1 MDSPAHPAIQRERP
15 ATVRDGRSVPPHPAP
30 DPEPPSRARRY
41 LPGLDGMRALAVIAV
56 VLFHSPLAVATGGFL
71 GVEVFFV
78 ISGYIITR
86 ALLTEREERGRI
98 SIGRFWLRRARR
110 LLPALFLL
118 LAGVAAWSAFFA
130 EGELAGLRRDMGA
143 AFFYVTNWDLIVTGE
158 SYFDSWERPSLLRH
172 LWSLAVEEQFY
183 LIWPLLLIGGL
194 AIVRKRALL
203 LALILAGA
211 TVSAGVM
218 AALHEPGGSV
228 SRIYYGTDT
237 RASGLLIGAALAF
250 VWTAPL
256 ATARGRIR
264 GAAEGAALAVLGA
277 VGLGALTGF
286 TLLLDGDSTFLY
298 RGGFALTGVATAA
311 LIVAATHGR
320 SPFTRLLSVRPLPW
334 LGLRSYGIYL
344 WHWPV
349 MALTRPGVDVPLD
362 GVALFALQAALTLAL
377 ADVSYRLVERPIRT
391 GALGRLRERL
401 RAGAPLW
408 RRGVAALAGAAVL
421 AGAGALAF
429 TVTVARAPEQPAYFA
444 LGSVRIQSAPAPAS
458 AATPM
463 QTPQATPT
471 AATAEAA
478 PEPSP
483 QPARPTR
490 SDGAM
495 DASATPGDA
504 VARPPTPAA
513 TPSGEATT
521 PAESPPPPTTDLDAL
536 LRATREPPAEVDSAV
551 SAQAEAPPA
560 AATVRVTA
568 VGDSVMLGAAQQLA
582 ADVPGIDLDAAVGR
596 QVTEVI
602 ALLREREA
610 NGLLGDVLLLHIGNN
625 GEFTDEQFDR
635 IVELAGPL
643 RRVVFLTVKVTREWE
658 EANNAVIARGAE
670 RHPRAVVVD
679 WRTAVLER
687 PDVLWTDDTHL
698 RPEGAR
704 LYATLLAPY
713 LTAPAATE
721 P

>member
-1 MDSPAHPAIQRERP
+1 M
-15 ATVRDGRSVPPHPAP
+15 RDGRGVPPHTAP
-30 DPEPPSRARRY
+30 ESAPPSRARRY

-98 SIGRFWLRRARR
+98 ALGRFWLRRARR

-118 LAGVAAWSAFFA
+118 LAGVAAWSALFA

-158 SYFDSWERPSLLRH
+158 NYFDSWERPSLLRH

-194 AIVRKRALL
+194 AIVRRRALL

-211 TVSAGVM
+211 AVSAGVM

-228 SRIYYGTDT
+228 SRIYYGTDA

-250 VWTAPL
+250 VWSAPL
-256 ATARGRIR
+256 AAARGRIR
-264 GAAEGAALAVLGA
+264 GAAEGAVLAMLGTA
-277 VGLGALTGF
+277 GLAALTGF
-286 TLLLDGDSTFLY
+286 VLLLDGDAPFLY
-298 RGGFALTGVATAA
+298 HGGFALTGVATAA

-320 SPFTRLLSVRPLPW
+320 SPFTRLLAMRPLPW
-334 LGLRSYGIYL
+334 LGLRSYAIYL

-349 MALTRPGVDVPLD
+349 MALTRPNVDVPLD
-362 GVALFALQAALTLAL
+362 GAALFALQAALTLAL
-377 ADVSYRLVERPIRT
+377 AEVSYRWVERPIRT
-391 GALGRLRERL
+391 GALGRLRLRL

-408 RRGVAALAGAAVL
+408 RKGAVALAGAATLV
-421 AGAGALAF
+421 GAGALAF
-429 TVTVARAPEQPAYFA
+429 TVTVARAPEQPDYFG
-444 LGSVRIQSAPAPAS
+444 LGSVRIQSPAS
-458 AATPM
+458 AATPT
-463 QTPQATPT
+463 Q
-471 AATAEAA
+471 A

-483 QPARPTR
+483 AAASTPSATAPATAEATQEPVRPTQ
-490 SDGAM
+490 SDGAL
-495 DASATPGDA
+495 DAGAVLATPTLREEPASVAASA
-504 VARPPTPAA
+504 PPSA
-513 TPSGEATT
+513 
-521 PAESPPPPTTDLDAL
+521 TDLDAL
-536 LRATREPPAEVDSAV
+536 LRAAPEPPAEDDANV
-551 SAQAEAPPA
+551 SAQADTPSA

-635 IVELAGPL
+635 IVDLAGPR

-658 EANNAVIARGAE
+658 DANNAVIARGAE

-713 LTAPAATE
+713 LTAPTPTE

>member
-1 MDSPAHPAIQRERP
+1 MDSLAPPAIQRESP
-15 ATVRDGRSVPPHPAP
+15 ASMRDGRGVPPHTAP
-30 DPEPPSRARRY
+30 ESGSPPSRARRY

-98 SIGRFWLRRARR
+98 AIGRFWLRRARR

-158 SYFDSWERPSLLRH
+158 NYFASWERPSLLRH

-194 AIVRKRALL
+194 AVLRKRLL

-211 TVSAGVM
+211 ALSAGVM
-218 AALHEPGGSV
+218 AALHEPGGGV
-228 SRIYYGTDT
+228 SRIYYATDT

-250 VWTAPL
+250 VWSAPL
-256 ATARGRIR
+256 AVAHGRIR
-264 GAAEGAALAVLGA
+264 VAAEGAGLAMLGA
-277 VGLGALTGF
+277 AGLGALTGF
-286 TLLLDGDSTFLY
+286 VLLLDGDSTFLY

-320 SPFTRLLSVRPLPW
+320 SPFARLLGIQPLPW

-362 GVALFALQAALTLAL
+362 GLALFALQAALTLAL
-377 ADVSYRLVERPIRT
+377 AEASYRWVETPIRT
-391 GALGRLRERL
+391 GALGRLRQRL

-408 RRGVAALAGAAVL
+408 RRGAVALGGAATL

-429 TVTVARAPEQPAYFA
+429 AVTVARAPEQPPYFA
-444 LGSVRIQSAPAPAS
+444 LGSVRIQSAPAA
-458 AATPM
+458 AATPT
-463 QTPQATPT
+463 QPVPT
-471 AATAEAA
+471 APPATATAEAS

-483 QPARPTR
+483 QPVPSTQ
-490 SDGAM
+490 SDGAV
-495 DASATPGDA
+495 DTIAALGDTAT
-504 VARPPTPAA
+504 RPPAPAA
-513 TPSGEATT
+513 TPSEA
-521 PAESPPPPTTDLDAL
+521 AESPTPLPATDLDAL
-536 LRATREPPAEVDSAV
+536 IRAREPPAEDDASV
-551 SAQAEAPPA
+551 SAQAETPPA

-568 VGDSVMLGAAQQLA
+568 VGDSVMLGAAHQLA

-596 QVTEVI
+596 QVKEVI

-625 GEFTDEQFDR
+625 GKFTDEQFDR
-635 IVELAGPL
+635 IVEVAGPG

>member
-1 MDSPAHPAIQRERP
+1 M
-15 ATVRDGRSVPPHPAP
+15 RDGRGVPPHPP
-30 DPEPPSRARRY
+30 PESAPPSRARRY

-98 SIGRFWLRRARR
+98 ALGRFWLRRARR

-118 LAGVAAWSAFFA
+118 LAGVAAWSALFA

-158 SYFDSWERPSLLRH
+158 NYFDSWERPSLLRH

-194 AIVRKRALL
+194 AIVRRRVLL

-211 TVSAGVM
+211 AVSAGVM

-228 SRIYYGTDT
+228 SRIYYGTDA

-250 VWTAPL
+250 VWSAPL
-256 ATARGRIR
+256 AAARGRIR
-264 GAAEGAALAVLGA
+264 GAAEGAVLAMLGTA
-277 VGLGALTGF
+277 GLAALTGF
-286 TLLLDGDSTFLY
+286 VLLLDGDAPFLY
-298 RGGFALTGVATAA
+298 HGGFALTGVATAA

-320 SPFTRLLSVRPLPW
+320 SPFTRLLAMRPLPW
-334 LGLRSYGIYL
+334 LGLRSYAIYL

-349 MALTRPGVDVPLD
+349 MALTRPNVDVPLD
-362 GVALFALQAALTLAL
+362 GAALFALQAALTLAL
-377 ADVSYRLVERPIRT
+377 AEVSYRWVERPIRT
-391 GALGRLRERL
+391 GALGRLRLRL

-408 RRGVAALAGAAVL
+408 RKGAVALAGAATLV
-421 AGAGALAF
+421 GAGALAF
-429 TVTVARAPEQPAYFA
+429 TVTVARAPEQPDYFA
-444 LGSVRIQSAPAPAS
+444 LGSVRIQSPAS
-458 AATPM
+458 AATPT
-463 QTPQATPT
+463 Q
-471 AATAEAA
+471 A

-483 QPARPTR
+483 AATSTPSVTATAESTREPVRPTQ
-490 SDGAM
+490 SDVALDAGAVLATPTLREEPASVA
-495 DASATPGDA
+495 ASATPSA
-504 VARPPTPAA
+504 
-513 TPSGEATT
+513 
-521 PAESPPPPTTDLDAL
+521 TDLDAL
-536 LRATREPPAEVDSAV
+536 LRTAPEPPAEDDANV
-551 SAQAEAPPA
+551 SAQADAPSA

-635 IVELAGPL
+635 IVDLAGPQ

-713 LTAPAATE
+713 LTVPAPTE

>member
-1 MDSPAHPAIQRERP
+1 M
-15 ATVRDGRSVPPHPAP
+15 RDGRGVPPHTAP
-30 DPEPPSRARRY
+30 ESAPPSRARRY

-86 ALLTEREERGRI
+86 ALLTEREERGGI
-98 SIGRFWLRRARR
+98 ALGRFWLRRARR

-118 LAGVAAWSAFFA
+118 LAGVAAWSALFA

-158 SYFDSWERPSLLRH
+158 NYFDSWERPSLLRH

-211 TVSAGVM
+211 AVSAGVM

-228 SRIYYGTDT
+228 SRIYYGTDA

-250 VWTAPL
+250 VWSAPL
-256 ATARGRIR
+256 AAARGRIR
-264 GAAEGAALAVLGA
+264 GAAEGAMLAMLGTA
-277 VGLGALTGF
+277 ALGALTGF
-286 TLLLDGDSTFLY
+286 VLLLDGDAPFLY
-298 RGGFALTGVATAA
+298 HGGFALTGVATAA

-320 SPFTRLLSVRPLPW
+320 SPFTRLLAMRPLPW
-334 LGLRSYGIYL
+334 LGLRSYAIYL

-349 MALTRPGVDVPLD
+349 MALTRPNVDVPLD
-362 GVALFALQAALTLAL
+362 GAALFALQAALTLAL
-377 ADVSYRLVERPIRT
+377 AEVSYRCVERPIRT
-391 GALGRLRERL
+391 GALGRLRHRL

-408 RRGVAALAGAAVL
+408 RKGAVALGGAATL
-421 AGAGALAF
+421 AAAGALAF

-444 LGSVRIQSAPAPAS
+444 LGSVRIQGSPAPAS
-458 AATPM
+458 ASA
-463 QTPQATPT
+463 ATPT
-471 AATAEAA
+471 QTPEPAPAATATPSTPA
-478 PEPSP
+478 PATAESTREPV
-483 QPARPTR
+483 RPTQ
-490 SDGAM
+490 SAAMLDAGAVLATPTSREEPASVA
-495 DASATPGDA
+495 ASATLPM
-504 VARPPTPAA
+504 
-513 TPSGEATT
+513 
-521 PAESPPPPTTDLDAL
+521 TDLDAL
-536 LRATREPPAEVDSAV
+536 LRTAQEPPAEDDASV
-551 SAQAEAPPA
+551 SAQADAPSA
-560 AATVRVTA
+560 TATVRVTA

-635 IVELAGPL
+635 IVDLAGP
-643 RRVVFLTVKVTREWE
+643 RRR
-658 EANNAVIARGAE
+658 AR
-670 RHPRAVVVD
+670 
-679 WRTAVLER
+679 
-687 PDVLWTDDTHL
+687 
-698 RPEGAR
+698 
-704 LYATLLAPY
+704 
-713 LTAPAATE
+713 
-721 P
+721 

>member
-1 MDSPAHPAIQRERP
+1 M
-15 ATVRDGRSVPPHPAP
+15 RDGRGVPPHPP
-30 DPEPPSRARRY
+30 PESAPPSRARRY

-98 SIGRFWLRRARR
+98 ALGRFWLRRARR

-118 LAGVAAWSAFFA
+118 LAGVAAWSALFA

-158 SYFDSWERPSLLRH
+158 NYFDSWERPSLLRH

-211 TVSAGVM
+211 AVSAGVM

-228 SRIYYGTDT
+228 SRIYYGTDA

-250 VWTAPL
+250 VWSAPL
-256 ATARGRIR
+256 AAVRGRIR
-264 GAAEGAALAVLGA
+264 GAAEGAVLAMLGTA
-277 VGLGALTGF
+277 GLGALTGF
-286 TLLLDGDSTFLY
+286 VLLLDGDAPFLY
-298 RGGFALTGVATAA
+298 HGGFALTGVATAA

-320 SPFTRLLSVRPLPW
+320 SPFTRLLAMRPLPW
-334 LGLRSYGIYL
+334 LGLRSYAIYL

-349 MALTRPGVDVPLD
+349 MALTRPNVDVPLD
-362 GVALFALQAALTLAL
+362 GAALFALQAALTLAL
-377 ADVSYRLVERPIRT
+377 AEVSYRCVERPIRT
-391 GALGRLRERL
+391 GALGRLRHRL

-408 RRGVAALAGAAVL
+408 RKGAVALAGAATL
-421 AGAGALAF
+421 AAAGALAF

-444 LGSVRIQSAPAPAS
+444 LGSVRIQGAPAS
-458 AATPM
+458 AATPT
-463 QTPQATPT
+463 QTPQPTPT
-471 AATAEAA
+471 AATATAEAT

-483 QPARPTR
+483 QPVRPAQ
-490 SDGAM
+490 SDGAL
-495 DASATPGDA
+495 DAGAVLATPTPREEPASVAASATLPMA
-504 VARPPTPAA
+504 
-513 TPSGEATT
+513 
-521 PAESPPPPTTDLDAL
+521 DLDAL
-536 LRATREPPAEVDSAV
+536 LRASPEPPAEDDASV
-551 SAQAEAPPA
+551 SAQADAPSA
-560 AATVRVTA
+560 TATVRVTA

-610 NGLLGDVLLLHIGNN
+610 SGLLGDVLLLHIGNN

-635 IVELAGPL
+635 IVDLAGPR

>member
-1 MDSPAHPAIQRERP
+1 M
-15 ATVRDGRSVPPHPAP
+15 RDGRGVPPHTAP
-30 DPEPPSRARRY
+30 ESAPPSRARRY

-98 SIGRFWLRRARR
+98 ALGRFWLRRARR

-118 LAGVAAWSAFFA
+118 LAGVAAWSALFA

-194 AIVRKRALL
+194 AIVRRRVLL

-211 TVSAGVM
+211 AVSAGVM

-228 SRIYYGTDT
+228 SRIYYGTDA

-250 VWTAPL
+250 VWSAPL
-256 ATARGRIR
+256 AAARRRIR
-264 GAAEGAALAVLGA
+264 GAAEGAALAMLGTA
-277 VGLGALTGF
+277 GLGALTGF
-286 TLLLDGDSTFLY
+286 VLLLDGDAPFLY
-298 RGGFALTGVATAA
+298 HGGFALTGVATAA

-320 SPFTRLLSVRPLPW
+320 SPFTRLLAMRPLPW
-334 LGLRSYGIYL
+334 LGLRSYAIYL

-349 MALTRPGVDVPLD
+349 MALTRPNVDVPLD
-362 GVALFALQAALTLAL
+362 GAALFALQAALTLAL
-377 ADVSYRLVERPIRT
+377 AEVSYRWVERPIRT
-391 GALGRLRERL
+391 GALGRLRLRL

-408 RRGVAALAGAAVL
+408 RKGAVALAGAATLV
-421 AGAGALAF
+421 GAGALAF
-429 TVTVARAPEQPAYFA
+429 TVTVARAPEQPDYFA
-444 LGSVRIQSAPAPAS
+444 LGSVRIQSPAS
-458 AATPM
+458 AATPT
-463 QTPQATPT
+463 Q
-471 AATAEAA
+471 A

-483 QPARPTR
+483 AATPTPSATAPATAEATR
-490 SDGAM
+490 EPVRATQSGIAL
-495 DASATPGDA
+495 DAGATPGDA
-504 VARPPTPAA
+504 VTRPPTPAA
-513 TPSGEATT
+513 TPSEGTT
-521 PAESPPPPTTDLDAL
+521 PAESATLPTTDFDAL
-536 LRATREPPAEVDSAV
+536 FRTAPEPPAEDDANV
-551 SAQAEAPPA
+551 SAQADAPSA
-560 AATVRVTA
+560 TATVRVTA

-635 IVELAGPL
+635 IVDLAGPQ

-721 P
+721 R

>member
-1 MDSPAHPAIQRERP
+1 M
-15 ATVRDGRSVPPHPAP
+15 RDGRGVPPHTAP
-30 DPEPPSRARRY
+30 ESAPPSRARRY

-98 SIGRFWLRRARR
+98 ALGRFWLRRARR

-118 LAGVAAWSAFFA
+118 LAGVAAWSALFA

-158 SYFDSWERPSLLRH
+158 NYFDSWERPSLLRH

-211 TVSAGVM
+211 AVSAGVM

-228 SRIYYGTDT
+228 SRIYYGTDA

-250 VWTAPL
+250 VWSAPL
-256 ATARGRIR
+256 AAARGRIR
-264 GAAEGAALAVLGA
+264 GAAEGAVLAMLGTA
-277 VGLGALTGF
+277 GLGALTGF
-286 TLLLDGDSTFLY
+286 VLLLDGDAPFLY
-298 RGGFALTGVATAA
+298 HGGFALTGVATAA

-320 SPFTRLLSVRPLPW
+320 SPLTRLLAMRPLPW
-334 LGLRSYGIYL
+334 LGLRSYAIYL

-362 GVALFALQAALTLAL
+362 GAALFALQAALTLAL
-377 ADVSYRLVERPIRT
+377 AEVSYRCVERPIRT
-391 GALGRLRERL
+391 GALGRLRLRL

-408 RRGVAALAGAAVL
+408 RKGAVALAGAATLV
-421 AGAGALAF
+421 GAGALAF
-429 TVTVARAPEQPAYFA
+429 TVTVARAPEQPDYFG
-444 LGSVRIQSAPAPAS
+444 LGSVRIQSPAS
-458 AATPM
+458 AATPT
-463 QTPQATPT
+463 Q
-471 AATAEAA
+471 A

-483 QPARPTR
+483 TATSTPSAPATAEATQEPVRPTQ
-490 SDGAM
+490 SDVALDAGAVLATPTLREEPASVA
-495 DASATPGDA
+495 ASA
-504 VARPPTPAA
+504 PPSA
-513 TPSGEATT
+513 
-521 PAESPPPPTTDLDAL
+521 TDLDAL
-536 LRATREPPAEVDSAV
+536 LRAAPEPPAEDDANV
-551 SAQAEAPPA
+551 SAQADAPSA

-635 IVELAGPL
+635 IVDLAGPR

-713 LTAPAATE
+713 LTVPAATE

>member
-1 MDSPAHPAIQRERP
+1 M
-15 ATVRDGRSVPPHPAP
+15 RDGRGVPPRTAP
-30 DPEPPSRARRY
+30 EAESPPSRARRY

-98 SIGRFWLRRARR
+98 AIGRFWLRRARR

-143 AFFYVTNWDLIVTGE
+143 AFFYVTNWDLIITGE
-158 SYFDSWERPSLLRH
+158 NYFDSWERPSLLRH

-194 AIVRKRALL
+194 AILRKRLL

-211 TVSAGVM
+211 ALSAGVM
-218 AALHEPGGSV
+218 AALHEPGGGV
-228 SRIYYGTDT
+228 SRIYYATDT

-250 VWTAPL
+250 VWSAPL
-256 ATARGRIR
+256 AVARGRIR
-264 GAAEGAALAVLGA
+264 GAAEGAGLAMLGTA
-277 VGLGALTGF
+277 GLGALTGF
-286 TLLLDGDSTFLY
+286 VLLLDGDSTFLY

-320 SPFTRLLSVRPLPW
+320 SPFARLLGVQPLPW

-362 GVALFALQAALTLAL
+362 GAALFALQATLTLAL
-377 ADVSYRLVERPIRT
+377 AEASYRWVETPVRT
-391 GALGRLRERL
+391 GALGRLRQRL

-408 RRGVAALAGAAVL
+408 RRGAVALGGAAAL

-429 TVTVARAPEQPAYFA
+429 AVTVARAPEQPPYFA
-444 LGSVRIQSAPAPAS
+444 LGSVRIQSAPAA
-458 AATPM
+458 AATPT
-463 QTPQATPT
+463 QAPQPTPT
-471 AATAEAA
+471 SATVTAEVP

-483 QPARPTR
+483 QPERLDDATDRVDAIATL
-490 SDGAM
+490 G
-495 DASATPGDA
+495 DASS
-504 VARPPTPAA
+504 RPMPAA
-513 TPSGEATT
+513 TPSEA
-521 PAESPPPPTTDLDAL
+521 AESPTPPPATDLDAL
-536 LRATREPPAEVDSAV
+536 IRAREPSAEGDANV
-551 SAQAEAPPA
+551 SAQAEAPPAMAA

-568 VGDSVMLGAAQQLA
+568 VGDSVMLGAAHQLA

-596 QVTEVI
+596 QVKEVI

-625 GEFTDEQFDR
+625 GKFTDEQFDR
-635 IVELAGPL
+635 IVEVAGPQ

>member
-1 MDSPAHPAIQRERP
+1 MDSLAPPAIQRENP
-15 ATVRDGRSVPPHPAP
+15 ASMRDGRGVPPRMAP
-30 DPEPPSRARRY
+30 EAGSPPSRARRY

-98 SIGRFWLRRARR
+98 AIGRFWLRRARR

-130 EGELAGLRRDMGA
+130 QGELAGLRRDMGA

-158 SYFDSWERPSLLRH
+158 NYFDSWERPSLLRH

-194 AIVRKRALL
+194 AILRKRLL

-211 TVSAGVM
+211 ALSAGVM
-218 AALHEPGGSV
+218 AALHEPGGGV
-228 SRIYYGTDT
+228 SRIYYATDT

-250 VWTAPL
+250 VWGAPL
-256 ATARGRIR
+256 AVARGRIR
-264 GAAEGAALAVLGA
+264 AAAEGAGLAMLGA
-277 VGLGALTGF
+277 AGLGALTGF
-286 TLLLDGDSTFLY
+286 VLLLDGDSTFLY

-320 SPFTRLLSVRPLPW
+320 SPFARLLGVRPLPW

-362 GVALFALQAALTLAL
+362 GLALFALQAALTLAL
-377 ADVSYRLVERPIRT
+377 AEASYRWVETPIRT
-391 GALGRLRERL
+391 GALGRLRQRL

-408 RRGVAALAGAAVL
+408 RRGAVALAGAAAL

-429 TVTVARAPEQPAYFA
+429 AVTVARAPEQPPYFA
-444 LGSVRIQSAPAPAS
+444 LGSVRIQSAPAA
-458 AATPM
+458 AATPT
-463 QTPQATPT
+463 QAPQPTPT
-471 AATAEAA
+471 SVPATAEAS
-478 PEPSP
+478 PEPP
-483 QPARPTR
+483 PHPVRP
-490 SDGAM
+490 
-495 DASATPGDA
+495 DAAPDTVDAIAALGDA
-504 VARPPTPAA
+504 PSRPTPAA
-513 TPSGEATT
+513 TPSEATESAT
-521 PAESPPPPTTDLDAL
+521 APPATDLDAL
-536 LRATREPPAEVDSAV
+536 IRAREPPAEDDASV
-551 SAQAEAPPA
+551 SAQAETPPAMAA

-568 VGDSVMLGAAQQLA
+568 VGDSVMLGAAHQLA

-596 QVTEVI
+596 QVKEVI

-625 GEFTDEQFDR
+625 GKFTDEQFDR
-635 IVELAGPL
+635 IVEVAGPE

>member
-1 MDSPAHPAIQRERP
+1 M
-15 ATVRDGRSVPPHPAP
+15 RDGRGIPPHTA
-30 DPEPPSRARRY
+30 PEPGPPSAGTRRY

-56 VLFHSPLAVATGGFL
+56 VLFHSPLMVATGGFL
-71 GVEVFFV
+71 GVEVFFT

-86 ALLTEREERGRI
+86 ALLTEREARGRI
-98 SIGRFWLRRARR
+98 ALGRFWLRRARR

-118 LAGVAAWSAFFA
+118 LAGVAAWSALFA

-143 AFFYVTNWDLIVTGE
+143 AFFYVTNWDLIATGE

-194 AIVRKRALL
+194 AVLRKRRLL

-211 TVSAGVM
+211 AVSAAAM
-218 AALHEPGGSV
+218 AALHEPGGGV

-250 VWTAPL
+250 AWSAPH
-256 ATARGRIR
+256 AVARGRIR
-264 GAAEGAALAVLGA
+264 AAAEGTGLALLGA
-277 VGLGALTGF
+277 AGLGALTGF
-286 TLLLDGDSTFLY
+286 VLLLDGGSAFLY

-320 SPFTRLLSVRPLPW
+320 SPFTRLLGVRPLPW

-362 GVALFALQAALTLAL
+362 GAALFALQAAITLAL
-377 ADVSYRLVERPIRT
+377 AEASYRWVELPVRT
-391 GALGRLRERL
+391 GAIGRLRQRL
-401 RAGAPLW
+401 RDAPRQHRGA
-408 RRGVAALAGAAVL
+408 VAFGGAAAL

-429 TVTVARAPEQPAYFA
+429 AVTVARAPEQPPYFA
-444 LGSVRIQSAPAPAS
+444 LGSVRLQSAPVPVPTLAPEP
-458 AATPM
+458 AT
-463 QTPQATPT
+463 ATT
-471 AATAEAA
+471 AAEVP

-483 QPARPTR
+483 QPIRRARP
-490 SDGAM
+490 DGAA
-495 DASATPGDA
+495 DAIAALAEAT
-504 VARPPTPAA
+504 ARPPAPATRERAASVAALSA
-513 TPSGEATT
+513 T
-521 PAESPPPPTTDLDAL
+521 DVDAL
-536 LRATREPPAEVDSAV
+536 VRVAEPPAEGGAHV
-551 SAQAEAPPA
+551 SAQAESPPAGAA

-568 VGDSVMLGAAQQLA
+568 VGDSVMLGAAHQLA

-602 ALLREREA
+602 ALLRERKA
-610 NGLLGDVLLLHIGNN
+610 SGLLGDVVLLHIGNN
-625 GEFTDEQFDR
+625 GRFTDDQFDR
-635 IVELAGPL
+635 IVEVAGPD
-643 RRVVFLTVKVTREWE
+643 RRVVFLTVKVAREWE

-670 RHPRAVVVD
+670 RHPRAAVVD
-679 WRTAVLER
+679 WRSVALER
-687 PDVLWTDDTHL
+687 PDALWTDDTHL

-704 LYATLLAPY
+704 LYAALLAPY
-713 LTAPAATE
+713 VTAPAGAG

>member
-1 MDSPAHPAIQRERP
+1 MDSLAPPAIQRESP
-15 ATVRDGRSVPPHPAP
+15 ASMRDGRGVPPRTAP
-30 DPEPPSRARRY
+30 EAESPPSRARRY

-98 SIGRFWLRRARR
+98 AIGRFWLRRARR

-143 AFFYVTNWDLIVTGE
+143 AFFYVTNWDLIITGE
-158 SYFDSWERPSLLRH
+158 NYFDSWERPSLLRH

-194 AIVRKRALL
+194 AILRKRLL

-211 TVSAGVM
+211 AFSAGVM
-218 AALHEPGGSV
+218 AALHEPGGGV
-228 SRIYYGTDT
+228 SRIYYATDT

-250 VWTAPL
+250 VWSAPL
-256 ATARGRIR
+256 AIARGRIR
-264 GAAEGAALAVLGA
+264 AAAEGAGLAMLGTA
-277 VGLGALTGF
+277 GLGALTGF
-286 TLLLDGDSTFLY
+286 VLLLDGDSTFLY

-320 SPFTRLLSVRPLPW
+320 SPFARLLGVQPLPW

-377 ADVSYRLVERPIRT
+377 AEASYRWVETPIRT
-391 GALGRLRERL
+391 GALGRLRQRL
-401 RAGAPLW
+401 RAGVPLW
-408 RRGVAALAGAAVL
+408 RRGAVALGSAAAL

-429 TVTVARAPEQPAYFA
+429 AVTVARAPEQPPYFA
-444 LGSVRIQSAPAPAS
+444 LGSVRIQSPPAA
-458 AATPM
+458 AATPT
-463 QTPQATPT
+463 QAPQPTPT
-471 AATAEAA
+471 SATVTAEVP

-483 QPARPTR
+483 QPERL
-490 SDGAM
+490 D
-495 DASATPGDA
+495 DATDRVDAIATLGDA
-504 VARPPTPAA
+504 PSRPTPAA
-513 TPSGEATT
+513 TPSEA
-521 PAESPPPPTTDLDAL
+521 AESPTPLPATDLDAL
-536 LRATREPPAEVDSAV
+536 IRAREPSAEGDANV
-551 SAQAEAPPA
+551 SAQADAPPA
-560 AATVRVTA
+560 MATAATVRVTA
-568 VGDSVMLGAAQQLA
+568 VGDSVMLGAAHQLA

-596 QVTEVI
+596 QVKEVI

-625 GEFTDEQFDR
+625 GKFTDEQFDR
-635 IVELAGPL
+635 IVEVAGPE